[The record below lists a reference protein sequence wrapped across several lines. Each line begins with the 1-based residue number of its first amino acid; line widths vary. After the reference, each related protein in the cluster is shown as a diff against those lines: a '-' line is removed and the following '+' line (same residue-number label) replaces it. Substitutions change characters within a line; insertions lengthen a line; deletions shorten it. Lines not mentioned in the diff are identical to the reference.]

1 MKSALES
8 IQYWFMKHGT
18 SDNITTFAIIIVGII
33 LVVMVYRILKSFH
46 TSMVFFVLG
55 LLGIGVFL
63 YWVHNRNEPDFMTPS
78 VEAVAGFLP
87 KKDALLREVD
97 TPK

>member
-8 IQYWFMKHGT
+8 IQYWFMKHGM
-18 SDNITTFAIIIVGII
+18 SDNITTFAIIIVGIL
-33 LVVMVYRILKSFH
+33 LVVTVYRMLKSFH
-46 TSMVFFVLG
+46 PTMVLFVLG
-55 LLGIGVFL
+55 LLGIGTFL

-87 KKDALLREVD
+87 TKDAMLREID
-97 TPK
+97 TPE

>member
-1 MKSALES
+1 
-8 IQYWFMKHGT
+8 MKHGT

>member
-8 IQYWFMKHGT
+8 IQYWVMKHGT

>member
-8 IQYWFMKHGT
+8 IQYLFMKHGT
-18 SDNITTFAIIIVGII
+18 SENITTVAIVIVAII
-33 LVVMVYRILKSFH
+33 LVVTVYRMLKSFH
-46 TSMVFFVLG
+46 PTMVLFVLG

-87 KKDALLREVD
+87 KKDALLREID
-97 TPK
+97 TPE